1 MASSSSDDYDTP
13 WKDAIARYFPEFMA
27 FYFRDAYQAIDWTR
41 PHVFLEQELVQVV
54 KDAELG
60 KRRVDKL
67 VRVFVHGGGEQW
79 VFVHIDV
86 QGHYDRQF
94 AERVFV
100 YNYRI
105 YDCYHRPVA
114 SLVLL
119 ADHRAQWKPASFSY
133 ALMGCEVGIRF
144 PVVKLNDYGGQ
155 LDALLSHP
163 NVFALV
169 TAAHLLTQQ
178 TKGEH
183 VKRHAAKW
191 RLARMLYERDWG
203 KQRIV
208 DLFGIID
215 WMMSIPP
222 ALQSRLMHDIAE
234 LERNRGMPYMNCFE
248 RAGLERGRVEGRVEG
263 QQEMLR
269 ELLVERFGALPPA
282 VEERIANAQL
292 PELKAWANALLDA
305 SSLDSVFN
313 RR

>member
-1 MASSSSDDYDTP
+1 MATSSDDYDTP

-27 FYFRDAYQAIDWTR
+27 FYFQDAYHAIDWTR
-41 PHVFLEQELVQVV
+41 PHVFLEQELAQVV

-86 QGHYDRQF
+86 QGSYDRQF

-119 ADHRAQWKPASFSY
+119 ADDRAKWKPASFSY
-133 ALMGCEVGIRF
+133 SLMGCEVGIRF
-144 PVVKLNDYGGQ
+144 PVVKLNDFGGQ
-155 LDALLSHP
+155 VDTLLAHP

-169 TAAHLLTQQ
+169 TAAQLLTQQ

-191 RLARMLYERDWG
+191 RLARMLYERDWD

-215 WMMSIPP
+215 WMMCIPQE
-222 ALQSRLMHDIAE
+222 LQSRLMGDIAE
-234 LERNRGMPYMNCFE
+234 LERNRGMPYINSFE
-248 RAGLERGRVEGRVEG
+248 RRGLEQGRVEGR
-263 QQEMLR
+263 QEMLR
-269 ELLVERFGALPPA
+269 EQLAERFGKLPPP
-282 VEERIANAQL
+282 VEERIASAT
-292 PELKAWANALLDA
+292 PAELKAWANALLNA
-305 SSLDSVFN
+305 PTLEHVFN

>member
-1 MASSSSDDYDTP
+1 MDSSSAGSDDYDTP
-13 WKDAIARYFPEFMA
+13 WKDAIDRYFPEFMA
-27 FYFRDAYQAIDWTR
+27 FYFADAFHSIDWSR
-41 PHVFLEQELVQVV
+41 PHVFLEQELAQVV

-67 VRVFVHGGGEQW
+67 VRVFVHDRGEQW

-119 ADHRAQWKPASFSY
+119 ADSRAQWKPASFGY
-133 ALMGCEVGIRF
+133 TLMGCEVGIRF
-144 PVVKLNDYGGQ
+144 PVVKLNDYTSQ
-155 LDALLSHP
+155 IDALLAHP

-178 TKGEH
+178 TRGDH

-191 RLARMLYERDWG
+191 RLARMLYERDWD

-222 ALQSRLMHDIAE
+222 QLQSRLMGDIAE
-234 LERNRGMPYMNCFE
+234 LERSRGMPYINSFE
-248 RAGLERGRVEGRVEG
+248 RRGLEQGRVEGR
-263 QQEMLR
+263 QEMLR
-269 ELLVERFGALPPA
+269 DLLSERFGTLPPA
-282 VEERIANAQL
+282 VEERIANATLPQL
-292 PELKAWANALLDA
+292 KEWSTALLAA
-305 SSLDSVFN
+305 STLDSVFD